1 MRNPVLLLLFLSG
14 ISLSVAH
21 AEVYRW
27 VDATGRV
34 VYGDNPPKKSGAKA
48 VDLPTLTIADGY
60 APKVTA
66 PEPAVTSSPA
76 PAEAAPASGGV
87 PPEAAEEA
95 TAYSEFKITSP
106 TADETVRSNTGSVD
120 VSVALTPSL
129 KSGDGI
135 VWYVDSKQ
143 AGSGVTPT
151 VTLNDLTVG
160 THRVFAVL
168 NDAAGNIIQNTETIT
183 FNMLRQT
190 ALPKR

>member
-66 PEPAVTSSPA
+66 PEPATSSPA
-76 PAEAAPASGGV
+76 PAEAAPASGV

>member
-76 PAEAAPASGGV
+76 PAEAAPASGV

-95 TAYSEFKITSP
+95 TAYNEFKITSP

>member
-66 PEPAVTSSPA
+66 PETATSSPA
-76 PAEAAPASGGV
+76 PAEAAPASDV

-95 TAYSEFKITSP
+95 TAYSEFKITAP

>member
-60 APKVTA
+60 APKVTV
-66 PEPAVTSSPA
+66 PEPATSSPA
-76 PAEAAPASGGV
+76 PAEAAPASGV

>member
-1 MRNPVLLLLFLSG
+1 MRNLVLLLLFLSG

-48 VDLPTLTIADGY
+48 VELPTLTIADGY

-66 PEPAVTSSPA
+66 P
-76 PAEAAPASGGV
+76 ASDA

-106 TADETVRSNTGSVD
+106 TADETLRSNTGTVT
-120 VSVALTPSL
+120 VSAALTPDL
-129 KSGDGI
+129 KSGHGI

-183 FNMLRQT
+183 FNLLRQT
-190 ALPKR
+190 SVSKP

>member
-66 PEPAVTSSPA
+66 PETATSSPA
-76 PAEAAPASGGV
+76 PAEAAPASGV

-160 THRVFAVL
+160 SHRVFAVL